1 MQQQEKT
8 TEPHELLTVRMF
20 AQRFPAW
27 TEAALRNLILNSTER
42 HNSRGERI
50 PSNGLAEARAVV
62 RVGRR
67 VLIDV
72 HAFFGPWIA
81 MQQKQRKSV

>member
-1 MQQQEKT
+1 MAQIETLQSGR
-8 TEPHELLTVRMF
+8 ELLTVRQF

-27 TEAALRNLILNSTER
+27 TEAALRNLILNAEDRQS
-42 HNSRGERI
+42 SRGRI
-50 PSNGLAEARAVV
+50 PGNGLIESGAVV

-72 HAFFGPWIA
+72 RAFFGPWIA
-81 MQQKQRKSV
+81 QQQVRRKAA

>member
-1 MQQQEKT
+1 
-8 TEPHELLTVRMF
+8 MF

-42 HNSRGERI
+42 YNSRGDRI
-50 PSNGLAEARAVV
+50 PSNGLAKARAVV

-67 VLIDV
+67 ALIDV
-72 HAFFGPWIA
+72 QAFFGPWIA
-81 MQQKQRKSV
+81 MQQKQRNSL